1 MAFNSFSLSGSLGV
15 VAPCRGGLNA
25 GSVLGHHPRE
35 PLAAAPH
42 GWDRVDNK
50 KPDRQTYTYLSYSA
64 LHHFVCNTFSGCK
77 SINIVPGVDLITSVG
92 PNLFSC
98 QYSIPTNSLRHQAI
112 TPVPDLPF
120 PLHGT
125 NPGALSTPSLLILC
139 MPILSCMP

>member
-50 KPDRQTYTYLSYSA
+50 KPDRQTCIYYSLTGLTERA
-64 LHHFVCNTFSGCK
+64 DGWL
-77 SINIVPGVDLITSVG
+77 GVHDS
-92 PNLFSC
+92 N
-98 QYSIPTNSLRHQAI
+98 
-112 TPVPDLPF
+112 DDE
-120 PLHGT
+120 
-125 NPGALSTPSLLILC
+125 
-139 MPILSCMP
+139 